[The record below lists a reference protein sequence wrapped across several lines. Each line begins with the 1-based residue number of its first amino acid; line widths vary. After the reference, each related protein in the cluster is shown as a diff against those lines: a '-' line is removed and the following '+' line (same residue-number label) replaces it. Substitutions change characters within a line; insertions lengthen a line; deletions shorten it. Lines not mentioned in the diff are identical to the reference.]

1 MELIIMKTRQEKS
14 MNGEAHTWADWWLM
28 VKSWLHG
35 DIPLD
40 SLMMTAAI
48 AALRVLYTGRSWRR
62 LLLEAPLCCLLAV
75 AAFTIIKPI
84 PVSWLSEDWRV
95 GIGAAIGLIG
105 VEHIRALGVIMTKK
119 LAGKNDE

>member
-105 VEHIRALGVIMTKK
+105 VEHIRALGVIITKK
-119 LAGKNDE
+119 FAGKNDE

>member
-1 MELIIMKTRQEKS
+1 
-14 MNGEAHTWADWWLM
+14 M
-28 VKSWLHG
+28 VKSWLDG

-40 SLMMTAAI
+40 SLLMTAAV
-48 AALRVLYTGRSWRR
+48 AALRVFYTGRGWRR

-84 PVSWLSEDWRV
+84 PITWLTEDWRV

-105 VEHIRALGVIMTKK
+105 VEHIRALGVIITKRF
-119 LAGKNDE
+119 AGRNND

>member
-1 MELIIMKTRQEKS
+1 
-14 MNGEAHTWADWWLM
+14 M
-28 VKSWLHG
+28 VKGWLDG

-40 SLMMTAAI
+40 SLLMTAAV
-48 AALRVLYTGRSWRR
+48 AALRVFYTGRGWRR

-84 PVSWLSEDWRV
+84 PVVWLTEDWRV

-105 VEHIRALGVIMTKK
+105 VEHIRALGVIITKRF
-119 LAGKNDE
+119 AGRNND